1 MAVGFKYA
9 LCNIILFGGVFMMK
23 NGELY
28 EVRPIKDLK
37 DMLSSSVEI
46 YGDKAAFLS
55 RPKGSSDYAPISYKQ
70 YKADVEAFGT
80 ALIDLG
86 LGNGRI
92 ALIGENRYEWSV
104 SYLSIVNG
112 TGVIVPLDKE
122 LPANEIELL
131 LERSQTNAI
140 IYSEG
145 IKDKIEPL
153 VQKSTPLQYFISM
166 DREEDEGNI
175 LSFHALL
182 EKGHKLLKE
191 GKREFIDAQIDAK
204 EMKILLF
211 TSGTTDTAKAVMLS
225 HQNIAENLMGMCS
238 MLYIDQNDVFLSI
251 LPIHHTYECTCGFL
265 CQIYRG
271 CTIAYCEGLRH
282 IVKNLKESKATMML
296 GVPLVFESMYRQIM
310 NQAIKS
316 KGEQKIQFAIR
327 LSNAFRKVG
336 IDLRAKL
343 FKQIHE
349 ALGGHIRIFIS
360 GAAGIDPQI
369 AKGFRELGITLVQG
383 YGLTECAPIV
393 ALNRDKYYKDEAAGL
408 PLPNLQVEID
418 SPDEDGIGEIRCMG
432 PSVMSGY
439 YENQEATAEVIR
451 DGWFYTG
458 DSGFIDKDGFVHI
471 TGRKK
476 NVIITGNGKNVFP
489 EEIETLLNRSL
500 YVKESLVYGK
510 GQSDG
515 DTVICAKI
523 VPDNDKI
530 KEDKENSL
538 LIDETT
544 EKIIEEEVKKINKTM
559 VIYKHVKEITLQE
572 EEFIKTTTRKIKRHE
587 ELGLK

>member
-1 MAVGFKYA
+1 
-9 LCNIILFGGVFMMK
+9 MK
-23 NGELY
+23 NGSLY

-37 DMLSSSVEI
+37 DMLDSSAKI

-55 RPKGSSDYAPISYKQ
+55 KPKGQADYVPITYNQ
-70 YKADVEAFGT
+70 YKTDVDAFGT
-80 ALIDLG
+80 ALLSLG
-86 LGNGRI
+86 LKGGKI
-92 ALIGENRYEWSV
+92 ALIGENRYEWSI
-104 SYLSIVNG
+104 SYLAVVNG
-112 TGVIVPLDKE
+112 TAVVVPLDKE

-131 LERSQTNAI
+131 LERSKADAI
-140 IYSEG
+140 IYSG
-145 IKDKIEPL
+145 NIKDKIECL
-153 VQKSTPLQYFISM
+153 INKSTSLRYFINM
-166 DREEDEGNI
+166 DKEKDEENI
-175 LSFHALL
+175 LSFHHLLQKGHGLL
-182 EKGHKLLKE
+182 EE
-191 GKREFIDAQIDAK
+191 GNREFIDAKIDAE
-204 EMKILLF
+204 EMNMLLY

-225 HQNIAENLMGMCS
+225 HKNISENLMNMCS
-238 MLYIDQNDVFLSI
+238 MLYIDDKDIFLSI

-271 CTIAYCEGLRH
+271 STIAYCEGLRH
-282 IVKNLKESKATMML
+282 IIKNLKESKCTVML

-316 KGEQKIQFAIR
+316 KGEGKIKFAIG
-327 LSNAFRKVG
+327 LSNTLRKLG
-336 IDLRAKL
+336 IDIRKKL

-349 ALGGHIRIFIS
+349 ALGGYIRMFIS

-369 AKGFRELGITLVQG
+369 AKGFRELGISLVQG

-393 ALNRDKYYKDEAAGL
+393 ALNRDICYKDEAAGL

-418 SPDEDGIGEIRCMG
+418 NPDEDGIGEIKCKG
-432 PSVMSGY
+432 SSVMIGY
-439 YENQEATAEVIR
+439 YEDPEATAEVII

-489 EEIETLLNRSL
+489 EELETLLNRSP
-500 YVKESLVYGK
+500 YIKESLVYGK

-523 VPDNDKI
+523 VPDIDKI
-530 KEDKENSL
+530 QEDINNNITLGTTTDEVIEKEIKNLNKSL
-538 LIDETT
+538 
-544 EKIIEEEVKKINKTM
+544 
-559 VIYKHVKEITLQE
+559 VIYKHIKEFSLQE
-572 EEFIKTTTRKIKRHE
+572 EEFIKTTTKKIKRHE
-587 ELGLK
+587 ELINN

>member
-1 MAVGFKYA
+1 
-9 LCNIILFGGVFMMK
+9 
-23 NGELY
+23 
-28 EVRPIKDLK
+28 
-37 DMLSSSVEI
+37 
-46 YGDKAAFLS
+46 
-55 RPKGSSDYAPISYKQ
+55 
-70 YKADVEAFGT
+70 
-80 ALIDLG
+80 
-86 LGNGRI
+86 
-92 ALIGENRYEWSV
+92 
-104 SYLSIVNG
+104 
-112 TGVIVPLDKE
+112 
-122 LPANEIELL
+122 
-131 LERSQTNAI
+131 
-140 IYSEG
+140 
-145 IKDKIEPL
+145 
-153 VQKSTPLQYFISM
+153 
-166 DREEDEGNI
+166 
-175 LSFHALL
+175 
-182 EKGHKLLKE
+182 
-191 GKREFIDAQIDAK
+191 
-204 EMKILLF
+204 
-211 TSGTTDTAKAVMLS
+211 
-225 HQNIAENLMGMCS
+225 
-238 MLYIDQNDVFLSI
+238 
-251 LPIHHTYECTCGFL
+251 
-265 CQIYRG
+265 
-271 CTIAYCEGLRH
+271 
-282 IVKNLKESKATMML
+282 MML

-418 SPDEDGIGEIRCMG
+418 SPDEDGIGEIKCNG
-432 PSVMSGY
+432 PSVMMGY
-439 YENQEATAEVIR
+439 YENPEATNEVVR

-538 LIDETT
+538 LTDETT
-544 EKIIEEEVKKINKTM
+544 EKIIEEEVKKINKTI